1 MRLDEQLQEYADKLL
16 LKRRR
21 EIDAELQKN
30 LEAVIRQSTPPG
42 SILPGLLVKGL
53 VEVYFDRIRHLGHAR
68 MNSLVTAFDEAGVAL
83 DKHFL
88 QEIKSQVVAL
98 CHL

>member
-68 MNSLVTAFDEAGVAL
+68 MNSLVTAFVNPEV
-83 DKHFL
+83 
-88 QEIKSQVVAL
+88 I
-98 CHL
+98 